1 MHRSMCVSV
10 CVSDWISRIS
20 SQEHEEEG
28 QKRKESKKG
37 YRWGEKTNTIR
48 RGESR
53 IYDEQKRDIGGFADE
68 AGQRDKVREGLLF
81 WFFFC

>member
-1 MHRSMCVSV
+1 MR
-10 CVSDWISRIS
+10 
-20 SQEHEEEG
+20 
-28 QKRKESKKG
+28 KRDKKEKKVRKATG
-37 YRWGEKTNTIR
+37 GGEKTNTIR